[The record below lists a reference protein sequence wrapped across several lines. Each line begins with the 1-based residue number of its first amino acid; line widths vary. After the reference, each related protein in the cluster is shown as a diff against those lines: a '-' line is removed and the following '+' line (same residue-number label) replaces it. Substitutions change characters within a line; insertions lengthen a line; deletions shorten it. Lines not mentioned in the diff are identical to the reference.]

1 MGDDWPDLPVM
12 RRSAFACAP
21 ANAQTEVRHAA
32 HFVTQA
38 RGGEGAAREL
48 CDLLLGWDQL
58 SIYLPVVL
66 MGLLALGTWWLVR
79 NAPMPQLPAIDR
91 PVQHQPDYFMKSFS
105 VKTFDATGRLQS
117 EVQGDEA
124 RHYPDTDTL
133 EIDQVRMRSVSLDG
147 RVTVATANRA
157 LSNADGS
164 EVQLFGNAIV
174 KREPLPAKAGAAA
187 QPPMEFRGEFLH
199 AFTNTERVRSDQPVT
214 LTRGNDRFTA
224 DSMDYDN
231 LDQVLQLRGR
241 VRGMILPG
249 TTR

>member
-1 MGDDWPDLPVM
+1 MIRVI
-12 RRSAFACAP
+12 R
-21 ANAQTEVRHAA
+21 Q
-32 HFVTQA
+32 
-38 RGGEGAAREL
+38 
-48 CDLLLGWDQL
+48 GWDQL

-79 NAPMPQLPAIDR
+79 NAPAPLATSQSATAPD
-91 PVQHQPDYFMKSFS
+91 QPDYSMKNFA
-105 VKTFDATGRLQS
+105 VKSFDATGRLQS
-117 EVQGDEA
+117 EVMGETA
-124 RHYPDTDTL
+124 RHYPGTDTL

-174 KREPLPAKAGAAA
+174 TREPLPAKPGAAA
-187 QPPMEFRGEFLH
+187 QPRMEFRGEFLH